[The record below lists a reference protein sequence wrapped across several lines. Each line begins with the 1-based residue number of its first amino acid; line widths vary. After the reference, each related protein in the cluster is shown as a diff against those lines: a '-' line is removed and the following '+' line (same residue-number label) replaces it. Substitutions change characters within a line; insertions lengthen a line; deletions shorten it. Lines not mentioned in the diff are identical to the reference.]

1 MLEKFL
7 WIFKCITMTNDKDV
21 EEKGS
26 NGRDRGRRRR
36 EEGRK
41 RGAKDKNE
49 MAYDKRRQ
57 YNKNTTRIQ

>member
-36 EEGRK
+36 EEGRGGERK
-41 RGAKDKNE
+41 GRKWWVRGGDE
-49 MAYDKRRQ
+49 EESE
-57 YNKNTTRIQ
+57 NKMKG